1 MHLTQKF
8 LQDSKIRE
16 LLQSIMEKF
25 PLGPLWYDLS
35 TTIAEAAS
43 TASLNAANSTSL
55 VNNLLNG
62 RNIWDSPLPL
72 HKRSSLSKAEDN
84 CVMVWSKDALQSMPC
99 SQPVTHRVPNI
110 LPPFESLTSKMRVP
124 RYVFHPNEALRG
136 VQTFEICRGPTLP
149 WNMNIFP
156 FTLPKATPLVYSFQ
170 DAPQIG
176 AGSAGHQASSIP
188 FVPGVTV
195 PQYPDAQ
202 YMFREA
208 NLFMVPKQES
218 YKATSPFLEET
229 PPKRNNLAKATTNQT
244 SNDQTDAKK
253 ETACKL
259 EPKNKAI
266 KSYQCRFCSKTY
278 TRHSALIIHMRIH
291 TGERPYSC
299 SVCERTFR
307 QAGGLESHMRSHT
320 GEKPYQ
326 CDICD
331 RRFSHSNAAKN
342 HRRTHTGEKPY
353 QCKYKG
359 CVQRFAD
366 QSTLKK
372 HLRIHTGEKPF
383 QCPHCWR
390 KFTQLGNRNKHIHC
404 RHSQVKQK

>member
-1 MHLTQKF
+1 
-8 LQDSKIRE
+8 
-16 LLQSIMEKF
+16 MEKF
-25 PLGPLWYDLS
+25 PLGLLWYDLS
-35 TTIAEAAS
+35 TTIAGAAS

-124 RYVFHPNEALRG
+124 HYVFHPNEALRG

-176 AGSAGHQASSIP
+176 AGSVGQQASSIP

-195 PQYPDAQ
+195 PQYPNAQ

-208 NLFMVPKQES
+208 NLFMVPKQVS

-229 PPKRNNLAKATTNQT
+229 PPKRNNLPKATTNQT

-259 EPKNKAI
+259 DPKNKAI

-320 GEKPYQ
+320 GEKPYSVIFVIVAFHIPTQ
-326 CDICD
+326 RKTIDERI
-331 RRFSHSNAAKN
+331 RGKSHTNVNTKDAFNALQTSQLSRSTSESTPARSHFNVLTVGENLPSSETGTSIFIADTAK
-342 HRRTHTGEKPY
+342 
-353 QCKYKG
+353 
-359 CVQRFAD
+359 
-366 QSTLKK
+366 
-372 HLRIHTGEKPF
+372 
-383 QCPHCWR
+383 
-390 KFTQLGNRNKHIHC
+390 
-404 RHSQVKQK
+404 

>member
-1 MHLTQKF
+1 M
-8 LQDSKIRE
+8 
-16 LLQSIMEKF
+16 
-25 PLGPLWYDLS
+25 
-35 TTIAEAAS
+35 
-43 TASLNAANSTSL
+43 
-55 VNNLLNG
+55 
-62 RNIWDSPLPL
+62 WDSPLPL
-72 HKRSSLSKAEDN
+72 LKRSSLSKAEDN
-84 CVMVWSKDALQSMPC
+84 CVMVWSKDALQTMPC

-124 RYVFHPNEALRG
+124 HYVFHPNEALRG

-156 FTLPKATPLVYSFQ
+156 FMLPKATPLVYSFQ

-176 AGSAGHQASSIP
+176 AGSVGQQASSIP

-208 NLFMVPKQES
+208 NLFMVPKQVS

-229 PPKRNNLAKATTNQT
+229 PPKRNNLPKATTNQT

-259 EPKNKAI
+259 DPKNKAI